1 MSKMTGQGRVS
12 SDAEKWRG
20 GILRRAAQSKGVA
33 LMAVGNTH
41 LDLSRISCGK
51 QSLKRWSF

>member
-1 MSKMTGQGRVS
+1 MTGQGRVS

-33 LMAVGNTH
+33 LAVGNMH
-41 LDLSRISCGK
+41 LGLSRISCGK